1 MKVMIDENLLT
12 SHILWEL
19 ASSAHHA
26 RARQLNRM
34 PGNYS
39 SCNRKFID
47 APFLS
52 CSEEKKAVV
61 IACIKKMK
69 SLQWK
74 EAVFIKQVRVF
85 FAECQAEGELYFSLE
100 NEAEHFD
107 WCETI
112 SKFVLSAEGNIFI
125 QNTVAYSLYLRSHLL
140 KKPDKVHEKTR
151 ATLARFL
158 PDIPEV
164 FCENLLFYT
173 IANSDWRSLFANK
186 SCGIDF

>member
-1 MKVMIDENLLT
+1 
-12 SHILWEL
+12 L

-26 RARQLNRM
+26 RARVLERM
-34 PGNYS
+34 PANYS

-47 APFLS
+47 TPFLA
-52 CSEEKKAVV
+52 CSDEKKAMV

-69 SLQWK
+69 CLKWK
-74 EAVFIKQVRVF
+74 EQSFLKQVRVF
-85 FAECQAEGELYFSLE
+85 FTECQAEDELYFSPD

-107 WCETI
+107 WCKKI
-112 SKFVLSAEGNIFI
+112 SQFVLSVEASIFI
-125 QNTVAYSLYLRSHLL
+125 QNTTAYALYLRSHLL
-140 KKPDKVHEKTR
+140 KQPDKVHGKTR

-186 SCGIDF
+186 SSGIDF